1 MRGCMAQSGT
11 PARRGCATIA
21 GALSYCSVIE
31 APWLVNGGHGA
42 SFRRHTSGAA
52 PRRAARPAMRTTH
65 RTANKNDQ
73 KRRGI
78 LVTDPALVMTKVHAP
93 QSSAGRA
100 CTHTHNTQTS
110 KRPSTHRVRG
120 QRRRALRPSPS
131 TFVNC
136 MIRTKAVAEIPLRF
150 Y

>member
-1 MRGCMAQSGT
+1 MAQSGT

-42 SFRRHTSGAA
+42 SLRRHTSGAA
-52 PRRAARPAMRTTH
+52 PRRAARTAMRTTH

-100 CTHTHNTQTS
+100 CTHTQHANVQTS
-110 KRPSTHRVRG
+110 KHTPRARAASTSSAPQPQHFRQLHDQNQG
-120 QRRRALRPSPS
+120 SG
-131 TFVNC
+131 
-136 MIRTKAVAEIPLRF
+136 
-150 Y
+150 